1 MSYHNSN
8 LTPDQIATNNK
19 IIRFMAIGAALAFFL
34 VLLAFLLWT
43 PLTGPWKQE
52 RMGMANYRK
61 AVHERQIIVA
71 KAQGELDAA
80 EAQADAITIMG
91 QAARDNPEYR
101 TQMFIQAFSEALSN
115 GAIEEIIYVPVE
127 TDLPILEAGGRVSR

>member
-1 MSYHNSN
+1 MSYRNSDVN
-8 LTPDQIATNNK
+8 PDELAMHNK
-19 IIRFMAIGAALAFFL
+19 IYRFMAIGIAFIVFA
-34 VLLAFLLWT
+34 VILLFLLWT
-43 PLTGPWKQE
+43 PITGPWKQE

-127 TDLPILEAGGRVSR
+127 ADLPILEAGGRVSR